1 MTIVLVLVVLI
12 VIAVAYYISLNNK
25 IVKLE
30 ETVGNAWSDID
41 VQLRLRFDLVENLV
55 ETVK

>member
-1 MTIVLVLVVLI
+1 MTLILILVVILVLGFL
-12 VIAVAYYISLNNK
+12 YYISLNNK

-30 ETVGNAWSDID
+30 ETVNNAWSDID
-41 VQLRLRFDLVENLV
+41 VQLRMRFDLVDNLV

>member
-1 MTIVLVLVVLI
+1 MTVVLVIVVLI
-12 VIAVAYYISLNNK
+12 VLAFLYYIRLNNT

-41 VQLRLRFDLVENLV
+41 VQLRLRFDLVDNLV